1 MTGST
6 TGSAPPFGGGGCW
19 FKSGPVSLKP
29 LRLFRYCGNKS
40 KLLHLYRP
48 IPFGVRR
55 IAEPF
60 LGSGAFMLNSGLPG
74 IGYEMNPRLVA
85 MWRWLKQA
93 SADDLRSLADLV
105 DCCKKDRPSVRD
117 FGLDPGPETYVCVNV
132 TGLVVGQLSSWTVY
146 PQHSL
151 PIEDT
156 IQCLPR
162 LKDIE
167 VMQGDGHQFVAERG
181 DMLFVDPP
189 YIATSANYAKLEY
202 DPIKTVNM
210 IEASDC
216 PTILTYGSNAE
227 SVFPQYQWETIKT
240 VKVPNMR
247 RGGTVDRN
255 EMVTYLRMPAARS
268 MPSFVRLPTSERSDP
283 ILPFG

>member
-1 MTGST
+1 M
-6 TGSAPPFGGGGCW
+6 GGTRR
-19 FKSGPVSLKP
+19 SDLKP

-48 IPFGVRR
+48 IPCGVRR
-55 IAEPF
+55 IVEPF

-74 IGYEMNPRLVA
+74 IGYEMNPRIVA

-93 SADDLRSLADLV
+93 SADDLRGLANLV
-105 DCCKKDRPSVRD
+105 DRCKKDRPSVRD
-117 FGLDPGPETYVCVNV
+117 LGLDSGPEAYVCINV

-151 PIEDT
+151 PIDDT
-156 IQCLPR
+156 IRCLPR
-162 LKDIE
+162 LKEIE
-167 VMQGDGHQFVAERG
+167 VVQGDGHQFVAERG

-189 YIATSANYAKLEY
+189 YVATNANYAKVEY
-202 DPIKTVNM
+202 DPNKTVSM
-210 IEASDC
+210 IEAWDC

-227 SVFPQYQWETIKT
+227 SVFPQYQWETVKI

-255 EMVTYLRMPAARS
+255 EMVTYLRMPESDSLPLFACS
-268 MPSFVRLPTSERSDP
+268 PTS
-283 ILPFG
+283 GW